1 MALYDPSSWPN
12 ANVMGKDFVAVTHIK
27 VVIIHK
33 QVGWEHA
40 DLVITIG
47 QAFDEV
53 YSNRQLKFEHYLY
66 DNHFTPKS
74 YLQNQEHSKLSLKIL
89 IQTHSENRDTT
100 RSIQCPGQSS
110 MFGPRSM
117 KTQFSPKPNKH

>member
-12 ANVMGKDFVAVTHIK
+12 ADVMGKDFVAVTHIK

-53 YSNRQLKFEHYLY
+53 YSNRQLKFEHYL
-66 DNHFTPKS
+66 
-74 YLQNQEHSKLSLKIL
+74 
-89 IQTHSENRDTT
+89 
-100 RSIQCPGQSS
+100 
-110 MFGPRSM
+110 
-117 KTQFSPKPNKH
+117 